1 LHGILFIAF
10 CTHYYCMNDFDPLAK
25 YRDRRDL
32 SVSPEPAG
40 EVAEGAERPIFV
52 VQKHAASTLH
62 YDLRLE
68 SRGVLKSWAVPKGPS
83 MDPKVRRLA
92 VPTEDHPMAYAG
104 FEGVIPEGHYGAGT
118 VIVWDRGTFTNMKEG
133 KGFAESLEEGHA
145 TIRLDGGKLRGGF
158 ALIRTG
164 GGDRPRWLFF
174 KMKDGE
180 ARPGSD
186 VVEEMPDSAVSGRSL
201 EQVAEEEEPADLED
215 FA

>member
-1 LHGILFIAF
+1 MAQHTFHA
-10 CTHYYCMNDFDPLAK
+10 MSSSDPLK
-25 YRDRRDL
+25 EYRDRRDL
-32 SVSPEPAG
+32 SESPEPQG
-40 EVAEGAERPIFV
+40 ELTDGEGEPIFV

-68 SRGVLKSWAVPKGPS
+68 SGGVLKSWAVPKGPS

-104 FEGVIPEGHYGAGT
+104 FEGVIPEGHYGAGA
-118 VIVWDRGTFTNMKEG
+118 VIVWDRGTFANVKEG

-145 TIRLDGGKLRGGF
+145 TIRLEGEKLRGGF

-164 GGDRPRWLFF
+164 GGGRSRWLFF

-186 VVEEMPDSAVSGRSL
+186 VAEEMPYSVVSGRSL
-201 EQVAEEEEPADLED
+201 EQVALEEEPADLED